1 MQLKYILMTGCF
13 LAEMGHLQAQDAV
26 GAFTLS
32 NLTTYG
38 TARSIGFGGALGG
51 AQLGSLIGGT
61 ANPEYAGY
69 GAGIGGLLGFLG

>member
-38 TARSIGFGGALGG
+38 TARSIGFGGALG
-51 AQLGSLIGGT
+51 SIGGDFSCLSV
-61 ANPEYAGY
+61 NP
-69 GAGIGGLLGFLG
+69 AGIGQ